1 MPKPF
6 TAHFIRST
14 GTYAGLPSPQLSYT
28 RQELPFTG
36 KNLPAASVRRCPAA
50 LRERSTSAL
59 ATLGSLRSPRGYRL
73 NPRECPRRGIV
84 CRSNTRGC
92 LPMGKVCWSNTRD
105 CLPGRIVCLPDT
117 RGRQPDTREWL
128 PRSPGCL
135 LNTNG
140 RRLNACSWA
149 RRRSANEENP
159 PNQLTMRCEAA
170 PFPCENHP

>member
-1 MPKPF
+1 MPRPF
-6 TAHFIRST
+6 TGHFT
-14 GTYAGLPSPQLSYT
+14 HFAGTCAGLPSPQPSYT
-28 RQELPFTG
+28 RQELPCTG
-36 KNLPAASVRRCPAA
+36 KNLPAASVRSSPAA

-59 ATLGSLRSPRGYRL
+59 ATRGSLRTPGGCLPMGKVCRSDTRG
-73 NPRECPRRGIV
+73 CPPMGIV
-84 CRSNTRGC
+84 CRSNTRE
-92 LPMGKVCWSNTRD
+92 